1 MASKVPFIE
10 QMEHSECGLASL
22 AMVFAFHGKYVSLA
36 ELRENFGVPKGGTS
50 LYQLMLIGKHY
61 DLDVKGFKAA
71 KEALMDMTL
80 PAIIHWE
87 NKHYVVL
94 ESISKKHVVVV
105 DPALGRRKIRHEEF
119 DEKYTGF
126 ALCLTPTEQ
135 FIKGKGPSH
144 VKFFLSFALKKP
156 KLIFLI
162 LFGSLVLQLFTL
174 VVPWMTTWITDNI
187 IVPKNGD
194 AMSSIGIGLFVLFIS
209 FQILSWFRGFLVAK
223 LQTSIDKS
231 LMETFIGKLLTLPYN
246 FFENRSVG
254 ELLFRANSNVYIRQ
268 ILSTKVI
275 SFLIDGILVFTY
287 LAIMFQYSI
296 QMTTTV
302 LLIGITVFALLV
314 TSTKVS
320 RKLSDQD
327 VSAQSKV
334 QRILSESI
342 NGISDIK
349 VMGLENM
356 VFSEWK
362 GLFHGQLK
370 TAEKRSIWVASI
382 NTVASSVQ
390 FILPVFLLW
399 YSSSAI
405 LAGTMTLGTVLGF
418 NALAM
423 AFITPIIS
431 IGNGYGE
438 LTYLGSYLQRLYDV
452 MQAKSEIEDQKKEA
466 LKIQNPVLKGD
477 IEFENVFFRHNH
489 FSEMAIKDVS
499 FKISAGEKVAIV
511 GSSGSGKSTV
521 VKLLLGLYTPT
532 AGKIKFDG
540 KESTMMNIA
549 ALRKSM
555 GVVFQE
561 ARLFNKTI
569 AENIRAQRTHVEKEN
584 IIVAA
589 QKANIYKEIMDLP
602 LNFDTTVS
610 EFGANFSGGQ
620 RQRLLIARGLVA
632 DPPILILDEA
642 TSALDTLSE
651 SVIDRELN
659 HMSCTRV
666 VIAHRLSTVQ
676 NADKIIVMDNGQI
689 VEIGN
694 HEALTK
700 EKGYYYNLCKAQT
713 LIGELKNERSA

>member
-1 MASKVPFIE
+1 MAKRVPFIE

-22 AMVFAFHGKYVSLA
+22 AMVFSFHGKYVPLA
-36 ELRENFGVPKGGTS
+36 ELREKFGVPKGGTS
-50 LYQLMLIGKHY
+50 LYQLSIIGKHY
-61 DLDVKGFKAA
+61 NLDVKGFKTS
-71 KEALMDMTL
+71 KEALEDMPL

-87 NKHYVVL
+87 NKHYIVL
-94 ESISKKHVVVV
+94 ESISKNHIKVV
-105 DPALGRRKIRHEEF
+105 DPALGRRKINHSEF
-119 DEKYTGF
+119 DEKFTGF
-126 ALCLTPTEQ
+126 ALCITPTQDFVKE
-135 FIKGKGPSH
+135 KGPSH
-144 VKFFLSFALKKP
+144 IKFFLSFALSKP
-156 KLIFLI
+156 KLIVFI
-162 LFGSLVLQLFTL
+162 LFGSLMLQLLTL

-187 IVPKNGD
+187 VIPKNGD
-194 AMSSIGIGLFVLFIS
+194 AMSSIGIGLFVLFIG
-209 FQILSWFRGFLVAK
+209 FLILSWFRGYLVAK
-223 LQTSIDKS
+223 LQTTIDKS
-231 LMETFIGKLLTLPYN
+231 LMERFIGKLFSLPYN

-275 SFLIDGILVFTY
+275 SFLIDGILIFTY
-287 LAIMFQYSI
+287 LAVMYRYSVE
-296 QMTTTV
+296 MATTV
-302 LLIGITVFALLV
+302 LLIGIAVFLLLV

-320 RKLSDQD
+320 KKLSDQD

-342 NGISDIK
+342 NGVSDVK
-349 VMGLENM
+349 VMGLEKM
-356 VFSEWK
+356 VFSEWR
-362 GLFHGQLK
+362 GLFHTQLK
-370 TAEKRSIWVASI
+370 SAEKRAIWVSSI

-399 YSSSAI
+399 FSSSAI
-405 LAGTMTLGTVLGF
+405 LNGSMTLGTVLGF

-431 IGNGYGE
+431 IGSGYGE

-452 MQAKSEIEDQKKEA
+452 MQAKSEVNDQEELEGSQA
-466 LKIQNPVLKGD
+466 QFKGE
-477 IEFENVFFRHNH
+477 IEFENVTFRHNH
-489 FSEMAIKDVS
+489 FSDLAVKDLN
-499 FKISAGEKVAIV
+499 FKIEAGEKVAIV

-521 VKLLLGLYTPT
+521 VKLLLGLYAPT
-532 AGKIKFDG
+532 SGAIKFDG
-540 KESTMMNIA
+540 KDSSKIN
-549 ALRKSM
+549 LSSWRKSM

-569 AENIRAQRTHVEKEN
+569 AENITAQRPHIQKSSVME
-584 IIVAA
+584 AA
-589 QKANIYKEIMDLP
+589 IKANIHKEIMDLP

-632 DPPILILDEA
+632 KPPILILDEA

-651 SVIDRELN
+651 SVIDNELN
-659 HMSCTRV
+659 YMSCTRV

-689 VEIGN
+689 VEVGN
-694 HEALTK
+694 HEELTK
-700 EKGYYYNLCKAQT
+700 EKGYYFNLCKAQT
-713 LIGELKNERSA
+713 LIGEIENERTA

>member
-1 MASKVPFIE
+1 MANKVPFIE

-22 AMVFAFHGKYVSLA
+22 AMVFSFHGKYVSLA
-36 ELRENFGVPKGGTS
+36 ELREKFGVPKGGTS

-61 DLDVKGFKAA
+61 ELDVKGFKVT
-71 KEALMDMTL
+71 KEALMEMTL

-87 NKHYVVL
+87 NKHYIVL
-94 ESISKKHVVVV
+94 ESISNRHIVVV
-105 DPALGRRKIRHEEF
+105 DPALGRRKIRHQEF
-119 DEKYTGF
+119 DEKFTGF

-135 FIKGKGPSH
+135 FVKEKGPSH
-144 VKFFLSFALKKP
+144 VKFFLSFALSKP
-156 KLIFLI
+156 KLIFFI

-187 IVPKNGD
+187 IIPKNGD

-209 FQILSWFRGFLVAK
+209 FQLLSWFRGFLVAK
-223 LQTSIDKS
+223 LQTTIDKS
-231 LMETFIGKLLTLPYN
+231 LMERFIGKLLTLPYN

-287 LAIMFQYSI
+287 LAVMFQYSVR
-296 QMTTTV
+296 MTTTV
-302 LLIGITVFALLV
+302 LIIGIVVFVLLI

-320 RKLSDQD
+320 KKLSDQD

-349 VMGLENM
+349 VMGLEKM
-356 VFSEWK
+356 VFSEWR
-362 GLFHGQLK
+362 GLFHNQLRS
-370 TAEKRSIWVASI
+370 AEKRSIWVSSI

-405 LAGTMTLGTVLGF
+405 LEGSMTLGTVLGF

-431 IGNGYGE
+431 IGSGYGE

-452 MQAKSEIEDQKKEA
+452 MQAKSEETDNDKIEKVQQPA
-466 LKIQNPVLKGD
+466 FKGN
-477 IEFENVFFRHNH
+477 IEFENVSFRHNH
-489 FSEMAIKDVS
+489 FSETAITDVS
-499 FKISAGEKVAIV
+499 FEIAAGEKVAIV
-511 GSSGSGKSTV
+511 GSSGSGKSTI
-521 VKLLLGLYTPT
+521 VKLLLGLYSPT
-532 AGKIKFDG
+532 SGKIKFDG
-540 KESTMMNIA
+540 KDSSKINLSS
-549 ALRKSM
+549 LRKSM

-569 AENIRAQRTHVEKEN
+569 AENITAQRTHIEKSSV
-584 IIVAA
+584 IGAA

-632 DPPILILDEA
+632 NPPILILDEA

-651 SVIDRELN
+651 SIIDTELN
-659 HMSCTRV
+659 YMSCTRV

-676 NADKIIVMDNGQI
+676 NADKIIVMDNGKI
-689 VEIGN
+689 VEVGN
-694 HEALTK
+694 HEELSK
-700 EKGYYYNLCKAQT
+700 QKGYYFNLCKAQT

>member
-36 ELRENFGVPKGGTS
+36 ELRESFGVPKGGTS

-61 DLDVKGFKAA
+61 DMNVKGFKVE
-71 KEALMDMTL
+71 KEAFKDMAL

-94 ESISKKHVVVV
+94 ESISKKHIVVV

-119 DEKYTGF
+119 DEKFTGF
-126 ALCLTPTEQ
+126 VLCLTPTER
-135 FIKGKGPSH
+135 FVKSKGPSH
-144 VKFFLSFALKKP
+144 IKFFLSFALGKP

-187 IVPKNGD
+187 IVPKNGN

-223 LQTSIDKS
+223 LQTTIDQS

-287 LAIMFQYSI
+287 LAIMFHYSVR
-296 QMTTTV
+296 MTTTV
-302 LLIGITVFALLV
+302 LLIGITVFTLLV
-314 TSTKVS
+314 ASTKVS
-320 RKLSDQD
+320 KKLSDQD

-349 VMGLENM
+349 VMGLENI
-356 VFSEWK
+356 VFSEWN
-362 GLFHGQLK
+362 GLFHDQLK
-370 TAEKRSIWVASI
+370 TAEKRSIWVSSV

-405 LAGTMTLGTVLGF
+405 LSGSMTLGTVLGF

-431 IGNGYGE
+431 IGSGYGE

-452 MQAKSEIEDQKKEA
+452 MQAKSEVADPESEA
-466 LKIQNPVLKGD
+466 LKIQNLAFKGD

-499 FKISAGEKVAIV
+499 FKIAAGEKVAIV
-511 GSSGSGKSTV
+511 GSSGSGKSTI
-521 VKLLLGLYTPT
+521 VKLLLGLYSPT

-540 KESTMMNIA
+540 RESSMINLA

-569 AENIRAQRTHVEKEN
+569 AENITAQRTAIEKES
-584 IIVAA
+584 IIKAA
-589 QKANIYKEIMDLP
+589 KKANIHKEIMELP

-632 DPPILILDEA
+632 DPPILVLDEA

-651 SVIDRELN
+651 SIIDNELN
-659 HMSCTRV
+659 YMSCTRV

-676 NADKIIVMDNGQI
+676 NADKIIVMDEGQI

-694 HEALTK
+694 HEELTK
-700 EKGYYYNLCKAQT
+700 AKGYYYNLCKAQT